1 MDERNLNIPHATYLK
16 VELAMTKQ
24 INNHSLAE
32 SISALADNEASPLEL
47 HRLLK
52 ASESDPEV
60 KSTWSRYQLISAAMR
75 RDLPEIQTGDFA
87 ARLSAALEDEPSH
100 KSAPSEGGQ
109 WWKNLGRVAVA
120 ASVAVVAIVGIQN
133 FPGQLAGPELATVAS
148 DSDAA
153 SSEMSSRSAVSLPA
167 GYYAPS
173 LPVART
179 ASAQL
184 GYEPSARQV
193 LFEPRQQETL
203 PVSLDEIRAHLHQLF
218 QEHSDHAALNSNHG
232 VLPYARVV
240 ADDED

>member
-1 MDERNLNIPHATYLK
+1 
-16 VELAMTKQ
+16 MTKQ
-24 INNHSLAE
+24 SNNHFLAE
-32 SISALADNEASPLEL
+32 TISALADNETSPLEL

-60 KSTWSRYQLISAAMR
+60 KSTWARYQLISAAMR

-87 ARLSAALEDEPSH
+87 ARLSAALEDEPNHTGVPS
-100 KSAPSEGGQ
+100 KSKAGQ

-120 ASVAVVAIVGIQN
+120 ASVAVVAIMGVQN
-133 FPGQLAGPELATVAS
+133 FPGQMSEPELASVTPAGEIGQTE
-148 DSDAA
+148 AP
-153 SSEMSSRSAVSLPA
+153 SRSAVSLPA

-179 ASAQL
+179 ASAQI
-184 GYEPSARQV
+184 GYEPNARQV
-193 LFEPRQQETL
+193 LFEPRQQETH
-203 PVSLDEIRAHLHQLF
+203 PVNLDEIRAHLHQLF
-218 QEHSDHAALNSNHG
+218 QEHSDHAALNSNQG

>member
-1 MDERNLNIPHATYLK
+1 
-16 VELAMTKQ
+16 MTKQ
-24 INNHSLAE
+24 SNNHSLAE

-52 ASESDPEV
+52 ASESDPDV
-60 KSTWSRYQLISAAMR
+60 KSTWNRYQLISAAMR
-75 RDLPEIQTGDFA
+75 RELPEIQTGDFA

-100 KSAPSEGGQ
+100 KGVPSKAGQ

-120 ASVAVVAIVGIQN
+120 ASVAVVAIMGVQN
-133 FPGQLAGPELATVAS
+133 LPGHLGEPEFAEVAS
-148 DSDAA
+148 G
-153 SSEMSSRSAVSLPA
+153 SEITPTEVPSRSAVSLPA

-179 ASAQL
+179 ASAQI
-184 GYEPSARQV
+184 GYEPRAREARQV
-193 LFEPRQQETL
+193 LFEPYQQETL

-218 QEHSDHAALNSNHG
+218 QEHSEHAALNSNHG

>member
-1 MDERNLNIPHATYLK
+1 
-16 VELAMTKQ
+16 MTKQ
-24 INNHSLAE
+24 SNNHSLAE
-32 SISALADNEASPLEL
+32 SISALADNEVSPLEL

-60 KSTWSRYQLISAAMR
+60 KSTWTRYQLISGAMR

-87 ARLSAALEDEPSH
+87 ARLSAALEDEASH
-100 KSAPSEGGQ
+100 KGVPNKAGQ

-120 ASVAVVAIVGIQN
+120 ASVAVVAIMGVQN
-133 FPGQLAGPELATVAS
+133 LPGHLSEPELATVAS
-148 DSDAA
+148 DSEATPA
-153 SSEMSSRSAVSLPA
+153 EVPSRSAVSLPA

-179 ASAQL
+179 ASAQI